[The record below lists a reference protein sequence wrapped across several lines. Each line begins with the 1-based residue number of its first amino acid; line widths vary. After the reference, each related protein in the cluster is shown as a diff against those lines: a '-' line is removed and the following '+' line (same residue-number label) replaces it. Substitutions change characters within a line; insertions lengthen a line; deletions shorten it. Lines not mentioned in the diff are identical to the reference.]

1 MDQNPI
7 KSGNSCIAGHN
18 YKNDTFFSNISKLEN
33 GDLIEIQDNSSNT
46 IKYEIYEVTRT
57 DKNDISCLNQ
67 NTNNMRIIT
76 LITCDSI
83 NDNYRIIVKAKEIN
97 SKEK

>member
-1 MDQNPI
+1 M
-7 KSGNSCIAGHN
+7 KFGNACIAGHN

-33 GDLIEIQDNSSNT
+33 GDIVEIHDNNNNT
-46 IKYEIYEVTRT
+46 IKYEIYEVTRANQ
-57 DKNDISCLNQ
+57 NDISCLNQ
-67 NTNNMRIIT
+67 DTDNSRIIT

-97 SKEK
+97 SKEE